1 MTGAGP
7 FVADLW
13 RAARPKPLGLHFDNA
28 ACSRQSFAV
37 IDAAA
42 QHARLEAQVGGYVAA
57 ESAEPALEGGRA
69 AVAALTGM
77 AAGDVVFTTGSANA
91 LNLLLSSW
99 DGEKTIACLPGE
111 YGPNLVVMDANGFTA
126 RELPVD
132 GQGRLDVEVAVAL
145 MQGDPPALAH
155 LTALASHRG
164 VAQPL
169 SEFVAACHAIGVPV
183 AVDAA
188 QALGH
193 LDCAVAPD
201 VIYASSRKWLAG
213 PRGVGVLAISS
224 SVSHRL
230 RPRIPLPEWGTPL
243 PVLKRLDLGESNVA
257 ARVAFSMAMAEHLVA
272 GPELV
277 RARLAEVGRLTRTAL
292 ADLRGWRVVEDVDE
306 PTAITTLE
314 PTHGADPNAVRTKLI
329 AEHHVVTTVAGIDR
343 APFEMK
349 IPVLRV
355 SPHVDVTDEEL
366 ELFAGAL
373 TAASA

>member
-1 MTGAGP
+1 MSGADP
-7 FVADLW
+7 AFAHLW
-13 RAARPKPLGLHFDNA
+13 RAARPTPLGLHFDNA

-57 ESAEPALEGGRA
+57 EAAEPVLEAGRA
-69 AVAALTGM
+69 AVATLTGM
-77 AAGDVVFTTGSANA
+77 AAGDVVFTTGSNNA

-111 YGPNLVVMDANGFTA
+111 YGPNLVVMAANGFTV

-132 GQGRLDVEVAVAL
+132 EQGRVDVEVAVAL
-145 MQGDPPALAH
+145 LQSDPPALAH
-155 LTALASHRG
+155 LTALGSHRG
-164 VAQPL
+164 LAQPL
-169 SEFVAACHAIGVPV
+169 SEFVQACHAIGVPV

-193 LDCAVAPD
+193 LDCAVSPD

-243 PVLKRLDLGESNVA
+243 PVLKRLDLGEANVA
-257 ARVAFSMAMAEHLVA
+257 ARVAFSTALEEHLVA

-292 ADLRGWRVVEDVDE
+292 AALPGWRVVEDIDE

-314 PTHGADPNAVRTKLI
+314 PTRGADPNTVRARLI
-329 AEHHVVTTVAGIDR
+329 ADHSIVTTVAGVDR
-343 APFEMK
+343 APFELK

-355 SPHVDVTDEEL
+355 SPQVDVTGEEL
-366 ELFAGAL
+366 ESFAGAL
-373 TAASA
+373 TAAST

>member
-1 MTGAGP
+1 MSGADP
-7 FVADLW
+7 TVARLW

-57 ESAEPALEGGRA
+57 ESAEPVLQGGRA

-77 AAGDVVFTTGSANA
+77 SAGDVVFTTGSSNA

-111 YGPNLVVMDANGFTA
+111 YGPNLVVMAANGFTV

-132 GQGRLDVEVAVAL
+132 EQGRLDVEVAVAL
-145 MQGDPPALAH
+145 LQSDPPALAH
-155 LTALASHRG
+155 LTALGSHRG

-169 SEFVAACHAIGVPV
+169 SEFVPACHAIGVPV

-193 LDCAVAPD
+193 LDCAVSPD

-243 PVLKRLDLGESNVA
+243 PVLKRLDLGEANVA
-257 ARVAFSMAMAEHLVA
+257 ARVAFSTALEEHLVA

-292 ADLRGWRVVEDVDE
+292 AALPGWRVVENVDE

-314 PTHGADPNAVRTKLI
+314 PTRGADPNAVRAKLI
-329 AEHHVVTTVAGIDR
+329 ADHGIVTTVAGIDR
-343 APFEMK
+343 APHEMK

-355 SPHVDVTDEEL
+355 SPHVDVTGEEL
-366 ELFAGAL
+366 ESFAGAL
-373 TAASA
+373 TAVST

>member
-1 MTGAGP
+1 MSGADP
-7 FVADLW
+7 AVAHLW

-57 ESAEPALEGGRA
+57 EAAEPVLEAGRA
-69 AVAALTGM
+69 AVATLTGM
-77 AAGDVVFTTGSANA
+77 SAGDVVFTTGSANA

-99 DGEKTIACLPGE
+99 DGEKTVACLPGE
-111 YGPNLVVMDANGFTA
+111 YGPNLVIMEANGFTV

-132 GQGRLDVEVAVAL
+132 DQGRLDVEVAVAV
-145 MQGDPPALAH
+145 MQDDPPALAH
-155 LTALASHRG
+155 LTALGSHRG

-169 SEFVAACHAIGVPV
+169 SEFVAACHALGVPV

-193 LDCAVAPD
+193 LDCAVSPD

-213 PRGVGVLAISS
+213 PRGVGVLAIRS

-243 PVLKRLDLGESNVA
+243 PVLKRLDLGEANIA
-257 ARVAFSMAMAEHLVA
+257 ARVAFSMALEEHLAA

-277 RARLAEVGRLTRTAL
+277 RTRLAEVGRHTRTAL
-292 ADLRGWRVVEDVDE
+292 AGLPGWRVVENLDE

-314 PTHGADPNAVRTKLI
+314 PTRGADPNSVRTKLI
-329 AEHHVVTTVAGIDR
+329 AEHRVVTTVAGIER

-355 SPHVDVTDEEL
+355 SPHVDVTAEEL
-366 ELFAGAL
+366 ESFAGAL

>member
-1 MTGAGP
+1 MSGADP
-7 FVADLW
+7 AFAHLW
-13 RAARPKPLGLHFDNA
+13 RAARPTPLGLHFDNA

-57 ESAEPALEGGRA
+57 EAAEPVLEAGRA
-69 AVAALTGM
+69 AVATLTGM
-77 AAGDVVFTTGSANA
+77 AAGDVVFTTGSNNA

-111 YGPNLVVMDANGFTA
+111 YGPNLVVMAANGFTV

-132 GQGRLDVEVAVAL
+132 EQGRVDVEVAVAL
-145 MQGDPPALAH
+145 LQSDPPALAH
-155 LTALASHRG
+155 LTALGSHRG

-169 SEFVAACHAIGVPV
+169 SEFVQACHAIGVPV

-193 LDCAVAPD
+193 LDCAVSPD

-243 PVLKRLDLGESNVA
+243 PVLKRLDLGEANVA
-257 ARVAFSMAMAEHLVA
+257 ARVAFSTALEEHLVA

-292 ADLRGWRVVEDVDE
+292 AALPGWRVVEDIDE

-314 PTHGADPNAVRTKLI
+314 PTRGADPNTVRARLI
-329 AEHHVVTTVAGIDR
+329 ADHSIVTTVAGVDR
-343 APFEMK
+343 APFELK

-355 SPHVDVTDEEL
+355 SPQVDVTGEEL
-366 ELFAGAL
+366 ESFAGAL
-373 TAASA
+373 TAAST

>member
-1 MTGAGP
+1 MSGADP
-7 FVADLW
+7 AVAHLW

-57 ESAEPALEGGRA
+57 EAAEPVLEAGRA

-77 AAGDVVFTTGSANA
+77 SAGDVVFTTGSANA

-99 DGEKTIACLPGE
+99 DGEKTVACLPGE
-111 YGPNLVVMDANGFTA
+111 YGPNLVIMEANGFTV

-132 GQGRLDVEVAVAL
+132 EQGRLDVEVAVAV
-145 MQGDPPALAH
+145 MQDDPPALAH
-155 LTALASHRG
+155 LTALGSHRG

-169 SEFVAACHAIGVPV
+169 SEFVTACHALGVPV

-193 LDCAVAPD
+193 LDCAVSPD

-243 PVLKRLDLGESNVA
+243 PVLKRLDLGEANIA
-257 ARVAFSMAMAEHLVA
+257 ARVAFSMALEEHLVT

-277 RARLAEVGRLTRTAL
+277 RARLAEVGRHTRTAL
-292 ADLRGWRVVEDVDE
+292 SGLPGWRVVENVDE

-314 PTHGADPNAVRTKLI
+314 PTRGADPNSVRTRLI
-329 AEHHVVTTVAGIDR
+329 AEYRVVTTVAGIER

-355 SPHVDVTDEEL
+355 SPHVDVTGEEL
-366 ELFAGAL
+366 ESFAGAL